1 MIRTTSHNGRRV
13 RNGNEITQ
21 PSGERAIVWWTM
33 EVQRGLPASQKN
45 REENKFSSRVE
56 VRGCGSESFR
66 SRYRA
71 LGLSAS
77 FSSLFFSLL
86 LFFSLPSTLFPPFN
100 PQRAERCE
108 ELGMTSL
115 TRVQ

>member
-1 MIRTTSHNGRRV
+1 MGAECATENQMVCGIDIVICING
-13 RNGNEITQ
+13 
-21 PSGERAIVWWTM
+21 SK
-33 EVQRGLPASQKN
+33 KN

-56 VRGCGSESFR
+56 VRDCCPESFQGC
-66 SRYRA
+66 YRA

-86 LFFSLPSTLFPPFN
+86 LSFFSLPSTLFPPFN
-100 PQRAERCE
+100 PQHAEICE

>member
-1 MIRTTSHNGRRV
+1 VVAHN
-13 RNGNEITQ
+13 
-21 PSGERAIVWWTM
+21 
-33 EVQRGLPASQKN
+33 QKN

-56 VRGCGSESFR
+56 VRGCGPERVR

-86 LFFSLPSTLFPPFN
+86 LSFSLPSTLFPPFN
-100 PQRAERCE
+100 PHRAEPGE

-115 TRVQ
+115 NRVQ